1 MASTAPLT
9 VSLASALKTTRS
21 RQRDLE
27 QLSPFELKDYLI
39 TLAKDTQQTAALTM
53 LNAGRGN
60 PNWIATEPRDAFFL
74 LGQFAMKEARRV
86 RDDVILAGM
95 PPKKVRRPPA
105 QVPVQEQGRG
115 GRGLPGWR
123 PGIRREDQELR
134 ARRMDP

>member
-39 TLAKDTQQTAALTM
+39 TLAKGTQQTAALTM

-60 PNWIATEPRDAFFL
+60 PNWIAT
-74 LGQFAMKEARRV
+74 
-86 RDDVILAGM
+86 
-95 PPKKVRRPPA
+95 
-105 QVPVQEQGRG
+105 
-115 GRGLPGWR
+115 
-123 PGIRREDQELR
+123 
-134 ARRMDP
+134 

>member
-95 PPKKVRRPPA
+95 PPKKGAPTACASSCPRT
-105 QVPVQEQGRG
+105 
-115 GRGLPGWR
+115 
-123 PGIRREDQELR
+123 R
-134 ARRMDP
+134 ARRARTSWLASWNTA